1 MEYFGETKNEG
12 FSLLELILALAIGL
26 IILGVL
32 VNSFIA
38 QRTNY
43 DYQEQQVE
51 MIQTARAAMD
61 MISGEI
67 IMGGYD
73 PLGKLQRKNSEQIDF
88 SGVVYN
94 ADQLEVRG
102 DLDGSGSIAGGSGTN
117 PESWTFDENE
127 RIVYRLDEE
136 MHILRRKLGGAGAT
150 FQPFA
155 ENVTAFSFAYFDANG
170 NKIEDE
176 ANTGD
181 IRQVQIRIE
190 METEKPVVGKGKD
203 ETIAETVVKIRNMG
217 LTKPVLESG
226 SSTTTTTTTT
236 TSTTSTSSTSSSIT
250 SSTTSVSTSSTSS
263 SSTSSTSTSTS
274 TSTTVSTVPPPPIEH
289 YDECGESVVGVNL
302 EACSEGSSDY
312 ILARVY
318 IEKDGAPYTKA
329 VVNWWINEDV
339 GAVHPRI
346 LVQKTGQP
354 GWYGG
359 STLCG
364 CGTFIHTFSC
374 GKSDNK
380 YEKFTLHVTIF
391 LPEPDG
397 ECLLEFEDT
406 SG

>member
-1 MEYFGETKNEG
+1 MDYSAQEKNQG
-12 FSLLELILALAIGL
+12 FSLLELILALAIGV

-32 VNSFIA
+32 ISSFIA

-43 DYQEQQVE
+43 DYQEQQIA
-51 MIQTARAAMD
+51 MAQTARAALD

-73 PLGKLQRKNSEQIDF
+73 PLGKLQWDNFDQINF
-88 SGVVYN
+88 SGVVYD

-102 DLDGSGSIAGGSGTN
+102 DLDGSGGIAAGSGTN
-117 PESWTFDENE
+117 PEAWTYDENE
-127 RIVYRLDEE
+127 RIVYRLDEDS
-136 MHILRRKLGGAGAT
+136 RRLKRKTGGAEAT

-155 ENVTAFSFAYFDANG
+155 ENVTAFNFSCLDADG
-170 NKIEDE
+170 NEIKDK
-176 ANTGD
+176 AD
-181 IRQVQIRIE
+181 SKSIRQVRIRIE
-190 METEKPVVGKGKD
+190 METEKPVVGKGTD
-203 ETIAETVVKIRNMG
+203 RTIAETVIKIRNMG

-226 SSTTTTTTTT
+226 SSTTTTT
-236 TSTTSTSSTSSSIT
+236 STTSTSSTSSSST
-250 SSTTSVSTSSTSS
+250 SSTTTVSTSSTSS

-274 TSTTVSTVPPPPIEH
+274 TSTTVPTVPPPPIEH
-289 YDECGESVVGVNL
+289 FDECGESVIGVKL
-302 EACSEGSSDY
+302 EACTESSSDY
-312 ILARVY
+312 ILTRVY
-318 IEKDGAPYTKA
+318 IEKDGVPYTKA
-329 VVNWWINEDV
+329 VVNWWVNEDV
-339 GAVHPRI
+339 GAVHPTI

-359 STLCG
+359 STSCG

-406 SG
+406 GG